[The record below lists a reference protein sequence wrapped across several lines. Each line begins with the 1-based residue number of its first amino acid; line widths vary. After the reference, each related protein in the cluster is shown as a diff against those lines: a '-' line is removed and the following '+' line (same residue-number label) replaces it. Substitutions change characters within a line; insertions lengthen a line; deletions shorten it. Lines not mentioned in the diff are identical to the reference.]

1 MIVVMKPEATKEEI
15 KDVMDKLTTLGFKT
29 HPIYGEVKTVIGAIG
44 DKRVLKSTSI
54 AIMPG
59 VEALVPIMKPYKLA
73 SRELRKDKTVI
84 DINGVKIGGSEIIII
99 AGPCS
104 VESKDTMIKTA
115 VSVKESGAKILRG
128 GAFKPRTSPYS
139 FQGLEVEGLKILS
152 EARDMTG
159 LPFITEVMDTRDVE
173 LVARYSDI
181 LQLGARN
188 MQNFRLLKE
197 VGECK
202 KPVMLKKGF
211 ASTIEEWLMA
221 AEYIM
226 DGGNHDIILCD
237 RGIRTFE
244 TATRNTIDLTVIP
257 IIHESSHLPIF
268 IDPSHS
274 TGLWKYV
281 PELCKGAVAM
291 GTDGLMIEVHPDPP
305 NALSDG
311 NQSLRP
317 DKFAELMGQL
327 VPLAKLFERSI

>member
-1 MIVVMKPEATKEEI
+1 
-15 KDVMDKLTTLGFKT
+15 
-29 HPIYGEVKTVIGAIG
+29 
-44 DKRVLKSTSI
+44 
-54 AIMPG
+54 MPG

-73 SRELRKDKTVI
+73 GRELKKDKTIINV
-84 DINGVKIGGSEIIII
+84 NGVIIGGSEIIVI

-104 VESKDTMIKTA
+104 VETRDMVIETA
-115 VSVKESGAKILRG
+115 LYVKNAGAKILRG

-139 FQGLEVEGLKILS
+139 FQGLEEEGLKILS
-152 EARDMTG
+152 EARDITG
-159 LPFITEVMDTRDVE
+159 LPYITEVMDTRDVE
-173 LVARYSDI
+173 LIAEYSDI
-181 LQLGARN
+181 IQVGARN

-197 VGECK
+197 VGETK
-202 KPVMLKKGF
+202 KPVMLKRGF

-226 DGGNHDIILCD
+226 DGGNHSIILCE

-244 TATRNTIDLTVIP
+244 TATRNTIDLTTIP
-257 IIHESSHLPIF
+257 IIHENSHLPIF

-274 TGLWKYV
+274 TGNWKYV

-291 GTDGLMIEVHPDPP
+291 NTDGLMIEVHPDPS

-317 DKFAELMGQL
+317 DKFAELM
-327 VPLAKLFERSI
+327 KLLYPIAQTAGRSITI